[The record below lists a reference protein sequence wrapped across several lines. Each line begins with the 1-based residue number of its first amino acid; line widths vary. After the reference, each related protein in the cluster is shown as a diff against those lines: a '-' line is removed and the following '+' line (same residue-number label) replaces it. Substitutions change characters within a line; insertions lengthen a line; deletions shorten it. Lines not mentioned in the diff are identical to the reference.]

1 MVLSGGKL
9 MSSLR
14 RTWLDIATASW
25 LINETTSKR
34 VVMSII
40 AFVGGKG
47 KGGWM
52 DGWIDGL
59 VIVKRAL
66 LEVHME

>member
-34 VVMSII
+34 AVMSII

-52 DGWIDGL
+52 DG
-59 VIVKRAL
+59 
-66 LEVHME
+66 